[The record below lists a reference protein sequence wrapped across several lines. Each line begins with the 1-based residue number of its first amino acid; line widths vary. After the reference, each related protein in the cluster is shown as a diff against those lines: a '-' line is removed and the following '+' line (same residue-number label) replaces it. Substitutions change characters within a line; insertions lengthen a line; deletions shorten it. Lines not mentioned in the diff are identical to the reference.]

1 MLTSPTSTK
10 RETDNT
16 RVQRTVRKKSMC
28 VGGKGVMVGI
38 LLKLQS
44 SVYVLVKFF
53 FLTLLEKIIV
63 YNCSVMLK
71 IFGQRL
77 KSLTIRFI
85 NVLKVETMEI
95 KLI

>member
-1 MLTSPTSTK
+1 
-10 RETDNT
+10 
-16 RVQRTVRKKSMC
+16 
-28 VGGKGVMVGI
+28 MVGI

-63 YNCSVMLK
+63 YNCSVMIK

>member
-1 MLTSPTSTK
+1 
-10 RETDNT
+10 
-16 RVQRTVRKKSMC
+16 MC
-28 VGGKGVMVGI
+28 VWGGKGVMVGI